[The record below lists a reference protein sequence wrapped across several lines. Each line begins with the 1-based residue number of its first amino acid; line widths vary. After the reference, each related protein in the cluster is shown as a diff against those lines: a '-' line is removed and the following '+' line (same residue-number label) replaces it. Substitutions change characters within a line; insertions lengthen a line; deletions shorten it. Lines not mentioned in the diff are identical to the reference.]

1 MADLQALSEHL
12 GHLLIQLSDA
22 EMRKLEMS
30 IARKLRTSQKKESLS
45 NLMRMELAMYLVK
58 IVFEIKRIKSKI
70 RCSTLSKMPNI

>member
-30 IARKLRTSQKKESLS
+30 IARKLRTSQKKNHS
-45 NLMRMELAMYLVK
+45 A
-58 IVFEIKRIKSKI
+58 
-70 RCSTLSKMPNI
+70 T